1 MSYMALKHL
10 HLMCVAL
17 TFLSFSVRG
26 VGMLMQAR
34 WLEQRWV
41 RIAPHIID
49 TLLLLSA
56 IGLVI
61 TLQQYPFVHA
71 WLTEK
76 FLAVLAYIALG
87 VMAFKGRTAAIR
99 WICFLGALGWLGLVL
114 RVAMTKQ
121 PVFLTAF

>member
-1 MSYMALKHL
+1 MYMAYKHFHLLMVVLSVSFLLVRFAMSLKPAAVL
-10 HLMCVAL
+10 Q
-17 TFLSFSVRG
+17 TKFFK
-26 VGMLMQAR
+26 
-34 WLEQRWV
+34 
-41 RIAPHIID
+41 IAPHVID

-56 IGLVI
+56 VMLML
-61 TLQQYPFVHA
+61 TLQQDPFVNP

-87 VMAFKGRTAAIR
+87 VMAFKGRTAPIR

-114 RVAMTKQ
+114 RVAITKQ

>member
-1 MSYMALKHL
+1 MYMAYKHFHLLMVVLSVSFLLVRYAMSLKP
-10 HLMCVAL
+10 AA
-17 TFLSFSVRG
+17 
-26 VGMLMQAR
+26 MLQTKFFK
-34 WLEQRWV
+34 
-41 RIAPHIID
+41 IAPHVID
-49 TLLLLSA
+49 TLLLVSA
-56 IGLVI
+56 VLLMI

-76 FLAVLAYIALG
+76 FLAVLAYIGLG

>member
-1 MSYMALKHL
+1 MYMAYKHFHLLMVVLSVSFLLVRYAMSLKPAAIL
-10 HLMCVAL
+10 Q
-17 TFLSFSVRG
+17 TKFFK
-26 VGMLMQAR
+26 
-34 WLEQRWV
+34 
-41 RIAPHIID
+41 IAPHVID
-49 TLLLLSA
+49 TLLLVSA
-56 IGLVI
+56 VLLML

-76 FLAVLAYIALG
+76 FLAVLAYIGLG

>member
-1 MSYMALKHL
+1 MYMAYKHFHLLMVVLSVSFLLVRYAMSLKP
-10 HLMCVAL
+10 AA
-17 TFLSFSVRG
+17 
-26 VGMLMQAR
+26 MLQTKFFK
-34 WLEQRWV
+34 
-41 RIAPHIID
+41 IAPHVID
-49 TLLLLSA
+49 TLLLVSA
-56 IGLVI
+56 VLLMM

-76 FLAVLAYIALG
+76 FLAVLAYIGLG

>member
-1 MSYMALKHL
+1 MYMAYKHFHLLMVVLSVSFLLVRYAMSLKP
-10 HLMCVAL
+10 AA
-17 TFLSFSVRG
+17 
-26 VGMLMQAR
+26 MLQTKFFK
-34 WLEQRWV
+34 
-41 RIAPHIID
+41 IAPHVID
-49 TLLLLSA
+49 TLLLVSA
-56 IGLVI
+56 VLLMMA
-61 TLQQYPFVHA
+61 LQQYPFVHA

-76 FLAVLAYIALG
+76 FLAVLAYIGLG

>member
-1 MSYMALKHL
+1 MYMAYKHFHLLMVVLSVSFLLVRYAMSLKPAAIL
-10 HLMCVAL
+10 Q
-17 TFLSFSVRG
+17 TKFFK
-26 VGMLMQAR
+26 
-34 WLEQRWV
+34 
-41 RIAPHIID
+41 IAPHVID
-49 TLLLLSA
+49 TLLLVSA
-56 IGLVI
+56 VLLMI

-76 FLAVLAYIALG
+76 LLAVLAYIALG

-99 WICFLGALGWLGLVL
+99 WLCFLGALGWLGLVL

>member
-1 MSYMALKHL
+1 MYMAYKHFHLLMVVLSVSFLLVRYAMSLKP
-10 HLMCVAL
+10 AA
-17 TFLSFSVRG
+17 
-26 VGMLMQAR
+26 MLQTKFFK
-34 WLEQRWV
+34 
-41 RIAPHIID
+41 IAPHVID
-49 TLLLLSA
+49 TLLLVSA
-56 IGLVI
+56 VLLMI

-87 VMAFKGRTAAIR
+87 IMAFKGRTAAIR

>member
-1 MSYMALKHL
+1 MYMAYKHFHLLMVVLSVSFLLVRYAMSLKP
-10 HLMCVAL
+10 AA
-17 TFLSFSVRG
+17 
-26 VGMLMQAR
+26 MLQTKFFK
-34 WLEQRWV
+34 
-41 RIAPHIID
+41 IAPHVID

-56 IGLVI
+56 VLLMI

-121 PVFLTAF
+121 PVFLTAL

>member
-1 MSYMALKHL
+1 MYMAYKHFHLLMVVLSVSFLLVRYAMSLKP
-10 HLMCVAL
+10 AA
-17 TFLSFSVRG
+17 
-26 VGMLMQAR
+26 MLQTKFFK
-34 WLEQRWV
+34 
-41 RIAPHIID
+41 IAPHVID
-49 TLLLLSA
+49 TLLLVSA
-56 IGLVI
+56 VLLML

-99 WICFLGALGWLGLVL
+99 WICFLGALGWLGLIL

>member
-1 MSYMALKHL
+1 MYMAYKHFHLLMVVLSVSFLLVRYAMSLKP
-10 HLMCVAL
+10 AA
-17 TFLSFSVRG
+17 
-26 VGMLMQAR
+26 MLQTKFFK
-34 WLEQRWV
+34 
-41 RIAPHIID
+41 IAPHVID
-49 TLLLLSA
+49 TLLLVSA
-56 IGLVI
+56 VLLMM

-76 FLAVLAYIALG
+76 LLAVLAYIALG

>member
-1 MSYMALKHL
+1 MYMAYKHFHLLMVVLSVSFLLVRYAMSLKPAAIL
-10 HLMCVAL
+10 
-17 TFLSFSVRG
+17 
-26 VGMLMQAR
+26 
-34 WLEQRWV
+34 QRKFFK
-41 RIAPHIID
+41 IAPHVID
-49 TLLLLSA
+49 TLLLVSA
-56 IGLVI
+56 VLLMM

-76 FLAVLAYIALG
+76 LLAVLAYIALG

-114 RVAMTKQ
+114 RVAITKQ

>member
-1 MSYMALKHL
+1 MYMAYKHFHLLMVVLSVSFLLVRFAMSLKPAAVL
-10 HLMCVAL
+10 Q
-17 TFLSFSVRG
+17 TKFFK
-26 VGMLMQAR
+26 
-34 WLEQRWV
+34 
-41 RIAPHIID
+41 IAPHVID

-56 IGLVI
+56 VMLML
-61 TLQQYPFVHA
+61 TLQQYPFVNP

-114 RVAMTKQ
+114 RVAITKQ

>member
-1 MSYMALKHL
+1 MYMAYKHFHLLMVVLSVSFLLVRYAMSLKP
-10 HLMCVAL
+10 AA
-17 TFLSFSVRG
+17 
-26 VGMLMQAR
+26 MLQTKFFK
-34 WLEQRWV
+34 
-41 RIAPHIID
+41 IAPHVID
-49 TLLLLSA
+49 TLLLVSA
-56 IGLVI
+56 VLLMI

>member
-1 MSYMALKHL
+1 MYMAYKHFHLLMVVLSVSFLLVRYAMSLKP
-10 HLMCVAL
+10 AA
-17 TFLSFSVRG
+17 
-26 VGMLMQAR
+26 MLQTKFFK
-34 WLEQRWV
+34 
-41 RIAPHIID
+41 IAPHVID
-49 TLLLLSA
+49 TLLLVSA
-56 IGLVI
+56 VLLML

-114 RVAMTKQ
+114 RVALTKQ